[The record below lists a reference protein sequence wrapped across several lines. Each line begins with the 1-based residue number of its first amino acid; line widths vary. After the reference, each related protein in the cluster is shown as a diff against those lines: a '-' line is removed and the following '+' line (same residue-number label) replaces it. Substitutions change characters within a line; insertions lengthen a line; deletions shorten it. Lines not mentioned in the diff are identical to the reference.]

1 MINRNWAAKNGP
13 VVQRILSAHSKS
25 VAWFYDPKNRAEAV
39 AMMAEAS
46 KIKTED
52 VEKSYDFFIKG
63 KYFEPTGVTSRKKLN
78 ALVAAMQQWAI
89 CRRHS
94 TPNSWRCRASPSWAT
109 DWRVEGG

>member
-1 MINRNWAAKNGP
+1 LPFSGTVINRNWAAKNGP

-52 VEKSYDFFIKG
+52 EGVLLPATVQLPPNFDPRENRQCGTGLALRAGTSPFKG
-63 KYFEPTGVTSRKKLN
+63 QGTWYRS
-78 ALVAAMQQWAI
+78 
-89 CRRHS
+89 
-94 TPNSWRCRASPSWAT
+94 
-109 DWRVEGG
+109 

>member
-1 MINRNWAAKNGP
+1 VINRNWAAKNGP

-46 KIKTED
+46 KIKSED

-78 ALVAAMQQWAI
+78 AIVAAMQQLGDLPRPFDIEQLALAGV
-89 CRRHS
+89 
-94 TPNSWRCRASPSWAT
+94 TKLG
-109 DWRVEGG
+109 D